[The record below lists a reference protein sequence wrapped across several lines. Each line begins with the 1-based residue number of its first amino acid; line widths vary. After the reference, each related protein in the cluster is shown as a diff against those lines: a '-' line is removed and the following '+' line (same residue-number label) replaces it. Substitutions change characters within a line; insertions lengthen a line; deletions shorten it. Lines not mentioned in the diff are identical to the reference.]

1 LDHVV
6 AQQEETISRQEEMIR
21 RQQENIRA
29 LLQTGPALTAPATIT
44 RFFRRI
50 RDRSKGRALLASLRS
65 KRNAS
70 TLASTKIASWWRR
83 VLKQRHFEAVRN
95 KAVVLQSLVRGHRA
109 RRPARFRDMFSEL
122 AALTSELAR
131 RGPEE
136 EEIVCPITREVVTD
150 PLVCLVDEHT

>member
-21 RQQENIRA
+21 RQQENISA

-44 RFFRRI
+44 LFFRRI

-109 RRPARFRDMFSEL
+109 RRPARFRGMFSEL

-136 EEIVCPITREVVTD
+136 EEIVCPITREVVAD